1 MTIDKKI
8 VWLASYPK
16 SGNTWFRL
24 FLTALLNE
32 GELDINQIK
41 TDGQFTS
48 RYLFDSATDLDS
60 AELFEDEVRLLLPD
74 VYTYLSSG
82 QNKQHLFI
90 KVHDAYTLN
99 ANHKSIVPSAP
110 TLAAIYFIRNPLDV
124 VGSFAHHSNATLDE
138 AIKVM
143 NNDNGKI
150 GELWKGSHLISRM
163 LNWSAHV
170 ESWTKNMPFPV
181 LVVRYEDMVLNTI
194 EIFARAVAFLGL
206 DVSAEQIEVAI
217 NKTSFQNLRKLEAE
231 QGFKEGA
238 GKKTPFFRAGKIG
251 NWYEELSRIQ
261 VEAILKKNEI
271 IMKQYHY
278 I

>member
-1 MTIDKKI
+1 MTRDKKI

-41 TDGQFTS
+41 TDGQFSS
-48 RYLFDSATDLDS
+48 RLPFDSATDLDS
-60 AELFEDEVRLLLPD
+60 MELFDDEVKLLLPD

-82 QNKQHLFI
+82 QNKQDLFI
-90 KVHDAYTLN
+90 KIHDAYTLN
-99 ANHKSIVPSAP
+99 ADFKSIVPSIP

-124 VGSFAHHSNATLDE
+124 VGSYAHHNNATIDQT
-138 AIKVM
+138 IKLM
-143 NNDNGKI
+143 NNDNGRI
-150 GELWKGSHLISRM
+150 GDVRGGPLLISRI

-181 LVVRYEDMVLNTI
+181 LVVRYEDMVQKSMET
-194 EIFARAVAFLGL
+194 FTRAVSFLGI
-206 DVSAEQIEVAI
+206 DASPQQIEQAI
-217 NKTSFQNLRKLEAE
+217 NKTSFQNLKRAEAE
-231 QGFKEGA
+231 KGFRESARKNS
-238 GKKTPFFRAGKIG
+238 PFFRKGKVGSWI
-251 NWYEELSRIQ
+251 EELKATQ
-261 VEAILKKNEI
+261 VEVIKKKNEN